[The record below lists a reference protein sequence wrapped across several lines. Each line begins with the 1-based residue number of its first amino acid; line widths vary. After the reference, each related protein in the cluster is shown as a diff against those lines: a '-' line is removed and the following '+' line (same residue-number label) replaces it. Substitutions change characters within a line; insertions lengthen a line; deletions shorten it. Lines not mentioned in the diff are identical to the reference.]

1 MRNID
6 EKDLL
11 QANATIIPGV
21 LILLTLTTSFSS
33 LFNRPFTFWDVLTV
47 SSGTMP
53 FAASSIIL
61 LEDHRNN
68 RDFWF
73 RLAKR
78 LTSWG
83 LIFLIAIIAGVL
95 GLSAHTSSVAG

>member
-1 MRNID
+1 
-6 EKDLL
+6 
-11 QANATIIPGV
+11 
-21 LILLTLTTSFSS
+21 
-33 LFNRPFTFWDVLTV
+33 
-47 SSGTMP
+47 MP

-61 LEDHRNN
+61 LEDHQNN

-78 LTSWG
+78 LTNWG

-95 GLSAHTSSVAG
+95 GFSAHASSVAG